1 MVRFRMP
8 LVALL
13 ALTFSACGGG
23 SSTTVAPPLFQ
34 DAFDGTFPGTGWTA
48 VTGTASAAPSSAIG
62 NPAKSLAFTTLAP
75 TSTASTTTTMSFT
88 NPNVTFT
95 VQEAASMTTPGLKGT
110 STITILD
117 GTAAVVAYATWDPES
132 TQISYS
138 ILGSAP
144 ITPIGTPAADGT
156 FHTFRFRVDTTG
168 KATWSLD
175 GADKVFNPGFPAG
188 ALTLKLSAAFGT
200 GTAWPEFDFDNVT
213 VASP

>member
-62 NPAKSLAFTTLAP
+62 NPAKSLAFTTTTA

-88 NPNVTFT
+88 NPNLTFT
-95 VQEAASMTTPGLKGT
+95 VQEAASLTTPGLKGT

-117 GTAAVVAYATWDPES
+117 ATPAVVATATWDPES
-132 TQISYS
+132 TQITYS
-138 ILGSAP
+138 ILGSAVP
-144 ITPIGTPAADGT
+144 PFVAPAADGT

-200 GTAWPEFDFDNVT
+200 GTAWPEFDIDNVSVT
-213 VASP
+213 NP